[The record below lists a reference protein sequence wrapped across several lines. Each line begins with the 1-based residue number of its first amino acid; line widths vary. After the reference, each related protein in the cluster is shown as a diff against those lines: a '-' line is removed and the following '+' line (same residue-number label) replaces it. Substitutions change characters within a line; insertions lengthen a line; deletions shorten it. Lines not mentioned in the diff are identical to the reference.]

1 MINNIIE
8 LDTIEYNTCRNTEL
22 VGFYIKKI
30 NHRKIKQ
37 LAKKYKKSKSY
48 ILDIILDKINV
59 T

>member
-1 MINNIIE
+1 MLDNIIE
-8 LDTIEYNTCRNTEL
+8 LDTVEYNICKNTEL
-22 VGFYIKKI
+22 VGLYIKKV

-48 ILDIILDKINV
+48 ILDLILDKINV